1 MFLAGVLFDVAR
13 LPVSPAA
20 LIALV
25 VAGTFMAGVVV
36 VLAVGTSRT
45 AAALP
50 TLRRVATLREKSWRV
65 PGRAG
70 VLRQRDPDSPGHS
83 RPRAPS
89 AAPAAA
95 SC

>member
-1 MFLAGVLFDVAR
+1 MLLADVLADLAH
-13 LPVSPAA
+13 LPISPVA

-25 VAGTFMAGVVV
+25 MATAAVVAVA
-36 VLAVGTSRT
+36 VLAAHAVGTSRT
-45 AAALP
+45 SALP
-50 TLRRVATLREKSWRV
+50 RVATLREKSWRV

-70 VLRQRDPDSPGHS
+70 VLRQRDPDSAGHS